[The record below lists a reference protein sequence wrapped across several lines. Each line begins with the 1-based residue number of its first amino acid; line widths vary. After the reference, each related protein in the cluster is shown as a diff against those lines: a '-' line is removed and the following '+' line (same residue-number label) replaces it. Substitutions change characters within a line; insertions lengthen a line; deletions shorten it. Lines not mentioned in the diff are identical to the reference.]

1 MALTRVGGGIFKQP
15 IDVGI
20 ITATSV
26 NASGIVTAGTVQIG
40 AATTI
45 HTTGIDLGSGN
56 ITSHNI
62 NSTGIITATS
72 FVGPVTGNV
81 TGNTSGTASN
91 LTGSPSI
98 NVTNI
103 TASGNVSIAGTLTYE
118 DVTNIDSV
126 GVVTARSGIHVTGG
140 SVGIGTDNPSD
151 ELSVVSSLTTD
162 SVLRLQGG
170 TSAGKGSGIRLMKG
184 ASAVGYI
191 GPESWLFGSANTS
204 NTLVISQNAQANLS
218 ITSAGNI
225 GVGGLTNPGALLS
238 IPAGESNTPRL
249 AIESAVD
256 DNDFTITQYEDGN
269 GTYTMLGQNVKLNVS
284 GNTTVLD
291 SGHKTAGIL
300 LDARSNGNISFYTGG
315 DNASTE
321 KLRIT
326 SGGDIGIGIDPS
338 FPIYTGT
345 NDRTL
350 ILGTGS
356 EDSAIQIHSGT
367 SNYGGIYF
375 GDATSGSNRY
385 RGYIEFKHGTSDDF
399 LRFGTGANERL
410 RILSTGQIG
419 MGKAGAVTVN
429 GNSPLTIQESDSN
442 SETICLRATNSG
454 GNGSQPGIV
463 MKTAAGGHIGGI
475 YCDVNSDYM
484 RLSTSGTDRVYIS
497 DTGNVGINK
506 NAPADRLHVG
516 GKIRFGNNNTYYG
529 VIEHEEGVTGAN
541 IYTSQDSGGHIFKRN
556 STTQMTIDAA
566 GDVGVG
572 TDNPAYD
579 LDVWGDVNPSSSANG
594 GGTTGNIRVVDTS
607 AIAADTGGVISF
619 SYLWSDPPAHL
630 GNPPYIKAVK
640 TNSASGNYGG
650 GLAFGTRV
658 GGGNQLERMRISEEG
673 YVTKPNQPAFCVY
686 RNQSQW
692 VLSSGDTFVFNTA
705 EFNVGSHYNTSN
717 GRFTAPIFG
726 TYVFHFYSIYLNSAS
741 NDYIQMYKNNARIQV
756 GDTHFTSSIG
766 SQWDNITYSRVIQL
780 NVNDYVHMRAATGH
794 TFHGNNWGGW
804 CGYML
809 G

>member
-1 MALTRVGGGIFKQP
+1 
-15 IDVGI
+15 
-20 ITATSV
+20 
-26 NASGIVTAGTVQIG
+26 
-40 AATTI
+40 
-45 HTTGIDLGSGN
+45 
-56 ITSHNI
+56 
-62 NSTGIITATS
+62 
-72 FVGPVTGNV
+72 
-81 TGNTSGTASN
+81 
-91 LTGSPSI
+91 
-98 NVTNI
+98 
-103 TASGNVSIAGTLTYE
+103 
-118 DVTNIDSV
+118 
-126 GVVTARSGIHVTGG
+126 
-140 SVGIGTDNPSD
+140 
-151 ELSVVSSLTTD
+151 
-162 SVLRLQGG
+162 
-170 TSAGKGSGIRLMKG
+170 
-184 ASAVGYI
+184 
-191 GPESWLFGSANTS
+191 
-204 NTLVISQNAQANLS
+204 
-218 ITSAGNI
+218 
-225 GVGGLTNPGALLS
+225 
-238 IPAGESNTPRL
+238 
-249 AIESAVD
+249 
-256 DNDFTITQYEDGN
+256 
-269 GTYTMLGQNVKLNVS
+269 
-284 GNTTVLD
+284 
-291 SGHKTAGIL
+291 
-300 LDARSNGNISFYTGG
+300 
-315 DNASTE
+315 
-321 KLRIT
+321 
-326 SGGDIGIGIDPS
+326 
-338 FPIYTGT
+338 
-345 NDRTL
+345 
-350 ILGTGS
+350 
-356 EDSAIQIHSGT
+356 
-367 SNYGGIYF
+367 
-375 GDATSGSNRY
+375 
-385 RGYIEFKHGTSDDF
+385 
-399 LRFGTGANERL
+399 
-410 RILSTGQIG
+410 
-419 MGKAGAVTVN
+419 
-429 GNSPLTIQESDSN
+429 
-442 SETICLRATNSG
+442 
-454 GNGSQPGIV
+454 
-463 MKTAAGGHIGGI
+463 
-475 YCDVNSDYM
+475 
-484 RLSTSGTDRVYIS
+484 
-497 DTGNVGINK
+497 
-506 NAPADRLHVG
+506 
-516 GKIRFGNNNTYYG
+516 
-529 VIEHEEGVTGAN
+529 IEHEEGVTGAN